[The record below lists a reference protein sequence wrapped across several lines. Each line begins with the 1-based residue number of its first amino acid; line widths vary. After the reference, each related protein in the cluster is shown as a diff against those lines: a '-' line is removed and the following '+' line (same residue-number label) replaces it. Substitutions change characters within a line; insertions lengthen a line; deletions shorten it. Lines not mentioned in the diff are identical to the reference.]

1 MKETNPGVGA
11 WIEAARGMGRG
22 GHNGGVTL
30 SLNQRSVRFVV
41 VVR

>member
-11 WIEAARGMGRG
+11 WIEAGGGRG

-30 SLNQRSVRFVV
+30 SLNKRSVRFVV